1 MKSVV
6 HEVYITC
13 MMYIVE
19 EQKQAS
25 ASRYFKGFIRKK
37 HAMVALQSIN
47 PSTNKT
53 KFRIV
58 EKLVQTNHERVYKS

>member
-37 HAMVALQSIN
+37 TCNGSF
-47 PSTNKT
+47 T
-53 KFRIV
+53 K
-58 EKLVQTNHERVYKS
+58 YKSKHKQNQIQDCGETGTN